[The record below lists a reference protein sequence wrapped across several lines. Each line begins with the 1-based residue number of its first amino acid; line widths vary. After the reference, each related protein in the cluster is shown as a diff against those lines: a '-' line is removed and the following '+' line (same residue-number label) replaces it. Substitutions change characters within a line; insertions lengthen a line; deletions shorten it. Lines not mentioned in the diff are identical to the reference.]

1 MQFIMKK
8 LLVLTLILSF
18 VAVIS
23 PVYIQAEEE
32 SAKLEKVNIN
42 TASLDELTK
51 IKGIGPAYAQGIIDY
66 REANGPFEKPE
77 DITNV
82 KGIGPKTFE
91 AIKDIITVK

>member
-1 MQFIMKK
+1 MKK

-23 PVYIQAEEE
+23 PVYINAEDEGP
-32 SAKLEKVNIN
+32 KIGKVNIN

-51 IKGIGPAYAQGIIDY
+51 LKGIGPAYAQGIIDY
-66 REANGPFEKPE
+66 RNANGPFEKIE

-82 KGIGPKTFE
+82 KGIGPKTLE
-91 AIKDIITVK
+91 AIKDMITVK

>member
-23 PVYIQAEEE
+23 PVYINAEEE
-32 SAKLEKVNIN
+32 GCKMDKVNIN
-42 TASLDELTK
+42 TATLDELTK
-51 IKGIGPAYAQGIIDY
+51 LKGIGPAYAKEIIAY